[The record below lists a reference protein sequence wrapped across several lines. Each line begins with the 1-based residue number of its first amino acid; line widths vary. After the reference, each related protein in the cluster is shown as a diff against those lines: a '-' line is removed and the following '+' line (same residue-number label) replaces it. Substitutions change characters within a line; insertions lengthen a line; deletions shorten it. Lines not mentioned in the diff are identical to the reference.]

1 MTHAIAA
8 ELTAGGL
15 WAAGFGTGAAPLWQ
29 AHGADLNDLPALID
43 AQGASAAPV
52 LVAGAGGAR
61 VSVPC
66 APLAAPAPWEAP
78 ALPGTTGDIRLA
90 AQPMLSQSSPPAL
103 SGGLE
108 FRVAGFLDL
117 NPKFDGVLCLPGAE
131 ATLWALISADE
142 VVSLSGFRSG
152 ALARAAGGA
161 GLIIDSAPRFAEA
174 AADTLDRPERLAAR
188 LAEAGAARALGQLD
202 DAAMQDRIAG
212 ALVGAEM
219 AASRAYWL
227 GQNVAVVGDAGPAR
241 AYALVLEAQGLPVL
255 RADLDTC
262 RVRGAR
268 RAVSQGL

>member
-1 MTHAIAA
+1 MTQAIAA
-8 ELTAGGL
+8 ELTAEGL
-15 WAAGFGTGAAPLWQ
+15 WAAGFGTGAAPVWQ
-29 AHGADLNDLPALID
+29 AQGAHLDDLPALAE
-43 AQGASAAPV
+43 AQGASGAPV
-52 LVAGAGGAR
+52 LVTGAGGAR

-66 APLAAPAPWEAP
+66 LPLATPAPWEAP
-78 ALPGTTGDIRLA
+78 ALPGAPGDIRLL

-131 ATLWALISADE
+131 ATLWALISAEE

-161 GLIIDSAPRFAEA
+161 GLFIDEAPRFAEA
-174 AADTLDRPERLAAR
+174 AADTLNRPERLAAR
-188 LAEAGAARALGQLD
+188 LAEASAARALGLQD
-202 DAAMQDRIAG
+202 DAATQDRVAG

-227 GQNVAVVGDAGPAR
+227 GQNVAVVGEAGPAR

-262 RVRGAR
+262 RARGAR